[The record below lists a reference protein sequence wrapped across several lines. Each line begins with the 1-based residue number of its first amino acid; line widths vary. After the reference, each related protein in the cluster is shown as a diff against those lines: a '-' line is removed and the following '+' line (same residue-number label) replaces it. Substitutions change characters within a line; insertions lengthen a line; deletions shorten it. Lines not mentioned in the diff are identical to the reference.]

1 MDGYSNGLLLHKGM
15 KMTSNSTVFFVVL
28 IVILGLVCPVRAA
41 NAELAIEGV
50 TVIPHLLAPSMRY
63 ARDPDPSLGARVQL
77 FLRNTGE
84 QELRLEA
91 QNPIRFRGRSPEEL
105 LTADEWSWHDMP
117 SAWPEDPLTLPPG
130 AMTVWSFNGARE
142 PWGVGTSATMA
153 MGDGSERA
161 FDIEYPEAWIAA
173 VTFFSDGGN
182 IYPDRMIA
190 HITNISAAPL
200 HILSC
205 RLWLPENNAT
215 WRALHPRDALSGVET
230 RPADGIIP
238 PGDKGIL
245 MAKTGPLP
253 LSYAAIEIE
262 TKKGDSTK
270 VLWAHLRVKPEAFD
284 ISGGWVNSSK
294 DGRHTLTYEPFLK
307 TLCWM
312 HVNTGHIQDGIKG
325 YTDDTGPDGLYT
337 KYPLKYFNKLQ
348 PFEQYDTD
356 EILPRIHAV
365 EFIGEPQYGGGRP
378 VPPME
383 VWQAFA
389 PYQRTRLATSVTHSE
404 EKIWRFYAGLSDY
417 PHYDAYR
424 VSAPSPDLWRKY
436 ERWDGMRIAWG
447 SPLETIG
454 DMCRSLRELNRPMP
468 TAYWSQGPH
477 HGWGMYG
484 WRRRTSPT
492 PDEIR
497 LQAYHAL
504 SSRITSLY
512 WFNLSLKS
520 LVKFRDTL
528 DELRIVGREMR
539 MLEDFY
545 LEGDAYRWEEI
556 QRDGKPDW
564 ELASLIAPQGAA
576 LFALDLDYTP
586 HPEER
591 IFVFGPPR
599 EARFTF
605 ALPAWLRQPAEVF
618 RIDASGVYDL
628 DFELSGQGVHIKD
641 TTHKVAIY
649 IAAAAP
655 GLRAALDA
663 RRQELIAYE
672 NAFGFDPA
680 NNDDDF
686 NALVDFDSH

>member
-1 MDGYSNGLLLHKGM
+1 MLKPLRLSPKKEL
-15 KMTSNSTVFFVVL
+15 KMTRDASLL
-28 IVILGLVCPVRAA
+28 IMVAFASLGLFCPVSP
-41 NAELAIEGV
+41 AEAGLEIEGV
-50 TVIPHLLAPSMRY
+50 TVTPHLLAPSMRY

-77 FLRNTGE
+77 FLRNSSDGA
-84 QELRLEA
+84 LSLDA
-91 QNPIRFRGRSPEEL
+91 QTPIRFRGRSPEEL
-105 LTADEWSWHDMP
+105 LTEDEWNWHDMP

-153 MGDGSERA
+153 AGDGPERT
-161 FDIEYPEAWIAA
+161 FDIEDPDAWIAA
-173 VTFFSDGGN
+173 VTFFSDAEN

-190 HITNISAAPL
+190 HITNNSAAPL

-215 WRALHPRDALSGVET
+215 WRALHRRDALSGVET
-230 RPADGIIP
+230 FPADGVIP

-245 MAKTGPLP
+245 MVSTGPLP
-253 LSYAAIEIE
+253 LSYAAIELE
-262 TKKGDSTK
+262 MKTGDATKT
-270 VLWAHLRVKPEAFD
+270 LWAHLRVKPEAFD

-307 TLCWM
+307 ALRWM
-312 HVNTGHIQDGIKG
+312 HVDTGHIQDGIKG

-348 PFEQYDTD
+348 PFEHYDSD
-356 EILPRIHAV
+356 EMLPRIHAV

-404 EKIWRFYAGLSDY
+404 EKVWRFYAGLSDY

-484 WRRRTSPT
+484 WRMRTSPT
-492 PDEIR
+492 PDELR

-528 DELRIVGREMR
+528 DELRMVGREMR

-545 LEGDAYRWEEI
+545 LEGDAYRWEQL
-556 QRDGKPDW
+556 QRDEKLDW
-564 ELASLIAPQGAA
+564 ELASVAAPQGAA
-576 LFALDLDYTP
+576 LFALDLDYSP
-586 HPEER
+586 HREDR

-599 EARFTF
+599 EASFTF
-605 ALPAWLRQPAEVF
+605 ALPAWLREPAEVF
-618 RIDASGVYDL
+618 RIDASGVYDV
-628 DFELSGQGVHIKD
+628 DFTLTGQGVTITD

-649 IAAAAP
+649 IAAAKP
-655 GLRAALDA
+655 GLRDALET
-663 RRQELIAYE
+663 RRLELIAYE
-672 NAFGFDPA
+672 EAFGFDPA

-686 NALVDFDSH
+686 NALVEFDGE